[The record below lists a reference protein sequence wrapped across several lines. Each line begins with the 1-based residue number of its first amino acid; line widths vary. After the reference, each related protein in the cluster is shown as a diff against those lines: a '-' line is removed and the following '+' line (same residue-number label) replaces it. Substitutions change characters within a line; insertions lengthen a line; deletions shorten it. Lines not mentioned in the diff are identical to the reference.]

1 MGMSSDA
8 HNYESGPTCGQ
19 NYATE
24 PEIHVTAPTTKNVTW
39 TPLLRDITLGLRA
52 LDTDK
57 STNVRVKADAKDIK
71 PDGATID
78 VTTWHDT
85 KMYWADANYI
95 AWGKCDTSLEFGTLD
110 SYKEGTQSK
119 KVKLERC
126 YDVPPTVVVFF
137 YYLDLPTG
145 GDAYRVTAYAEDVTT
160 TGFTVG
166 ARTWHTSKFYAAGVG
181 WIAVPAKSNVFRAG
195 SYSTS
200 ELHHYTQ
207 PAQKHSK
214 SLSFSSPIRDNPQV
228 FTALNHIDIP
238 NAQNLRIQLNEDTV
252 SGTGFTWHIDAWSDT
267 KISSAG
273 VSYLA
278 Y

>member
-1 MGMSSDA
+1 MGTSSNVYY
-8 HNYESGPTCGQ
+8 HESGPTSGQ
-19 NYATE
+19 RYAAE
-24 PEIHVTAPTTKNVTW
+24 PEVHVTASTTKTVTW

-52 LDTDK
+52 LDTDN
-57 STNVRVKADAKDIK
+57 STAVRVKADANNVKA
-71 PDGATID
+71 DGATID
-78 VTTWHDT
+78 VTTWGDT

-95 AWGKCDTSLEFGTLD
+95 SWGKCDTSLEFGTLD
-110 SYKEGTQSK
+110 IYKEGTRSK
-119 KVKLERC
+119 KVKFDRC
-126 YDVPPTVVVFF
+126 YAVPPTVLVFF

-145 GDAYRVTAYAEDVTT
+145 GDAYRVSAYAEDVTT

-166 ARTWHTSKFYAAGVG
+166 ARTWSSSEFYSAGVG
-181 WIAVPAKSNVFRAG
+181 WIAVPADSSVFRAG
-195 SYSTS
+195 TYSTS

-214 SLSFSSPIRDNPQV
+214 SLAFSSPTRDNPQI
-228 FTALNHIDIP
+228 FTALNHIDMP

-252 SGTGFTWHIDAWSDT
+252 SGKGFTWHIDAWSDS

-273 VSYLA
+273 ASYLA

>member
-126 YDVPPTVVVFF
+126 YDAPPPLLWYSSITWTYRQVETHTGSQ
-137 YYLDLPTG
+137 PTQRTSQRPDSPLVHVLG
-145 GDAYRVTAYAEDVTT
+145 IPPSFTLLVLVGSQCQLNPTYSELAVTAPVNSITT
-160 TGFTVG
+160 PNRHRST
-166 ARTWHTSKFYAAGVG
+166 
-181 WIAVPAKSNVFRAG
+181 PRAFP
-195 SYSTS
+195 SPPQSVIIPRSLLAMT
-200 ELHHYTQ
+200 ERAYTM
-207 PAQKHSK
+207 P
-214 SLSFSSPIRDNPQV
+214 
-228 FTALNHIDIP
+228 
-238 NAQNLRIQLNEDTV
+238 
-252 SGTGFTWHIDAWSDT
+252 
-267 KISSAG
+267 
-273 VSYLA
+273 
-278 Y
+278 

>member
-1 MGMSSDA
+1 MEKSSDV
-8 HNYESGPTCGQ
+8 YYTESGPTCGQ
-19 NYATE
+19 TYVAE
-24 PEIHVTAPTTKNVTW
+24 PEFHVTASTTKTVNW
-39 TPLLRDITLGLRA
+39 SPLLRDITLGLRA

-57 STNVRVKADAKDIK
+57 STNVRVKAEANNIK

-95 AWGKCDTSLEFGTLD
+95 SWGKCDTSLEFGKLD

-119 KVKLERC
+119 KIKFDRC
-126 YDVPPTVVVFF
+126 YAAPPTIVVFF

-166 ARTWHTSKFYAAGVG
+166 ARTWSSSKLYAAGVG
-181 WIAVPAKSNVFRAG
+181 WIAVPADSKMFRAG
-195 SYSTS
+195 NYSTS

-207 PAQKHSK
+207 PAQKHAK
-214 SLSFSSPIRDNPQV
+214 SLAFSSPIRDNPQI
-228 FTALNHIDIP
+228 FTALNHIDMP
-238 NAQNLRIQLNEDTV
+238 NAQNLRIQLNEETV
-252 SGTGFTWHIDAWSDT
+252 SGKGFTWHIDAWSDS

-273 VSYLA
+273 ASYLA